1 MWKTTKFRTGRAP
14 ARNGT
19 ARRRSLRAS
28 TELRVWQRS
37 RGSSRGR
44 PRSHDATARG
54 RGGTHSAGGPRSRG
68 QPSRNIQ
75 QRHGPALPAFE
86 LLHELV
92 ERPGVLDVFG
102 YSKEQVATTVLL
114 LGGFVGARGLATGE
128 PDDWAHR
135 QRARADRR
143 APAEEAPFLQPLF
156 FQLLCR
162 RLLLLA
168 LADCLTCAC
177 FGI

>member
-1 MWKTTKFRTGRAP
+1 M
-14 ARNGT
+14 
-19 ARRRSLRAS
+19 
-28 TELRVWQRS
+28 
-37 RGSSRGR
+37 
-44 PRSHDATARG
+44 
-54 RGGTHSAGGPRSRG
+54 
-68 QPSRNIQ
+68 
-75 QRHGPALPAFE
+75 PAFE

-114 LGGFVGARGLATGE
+114 LGGFVGARGLATCE
-128 PDDWAHR
+128 PDAWAHR

-177 FGI
+177 FGIWSQDRRSFFPDLPPGQPSGLRWVVQSVRNKDFGVVTYPFSGPMIDSATQFGSRSPGRGRGSAKAVISWMTK

>member
-1 MWKTTKFRTGRAP
+1 MMQQQGGGGAP
-14 ARNGT
+14 T
-19 ARRRSLRAS
+19 AR
-28 TELRVWQRS
+28 VV
-37 RGSSRGR
+37 
-44 PRSHDATARG
+44 P
-54 RGGTHSAGGPRSRG
+54 GPGG

-92 ERPGVLDVFG
+92 EQPGVLDVFG
-102 YSKEQVATTVLL
+102 YSEEQVATTVLL
-114 LGGFVGARGLATGE
+114 LGGFVGARGLATCE
-128 PDDWAHR
+128 PDAWAHR

-177 FGI
+177 FGIWSQDRRSFFPDLPPGQPSGLRWVVQTVRNKDFGVVTYPFQVR